1 MGNVFY
7 FNWEPALMVWLQDL
21 LGNTGA
27 TVASMVTMLGEEM
40 VMVAILGFI
49 YWCYDKRFGVYVGTN
64 LIFTE

>member
-27 TVASMVTMLGEEM
+27 TVASMVTMLEIGRAH
-40 VMVAILGFI
+40 V
-49 YWCYDKRFGVYVGTN
+49 
-64 LIFTE
+64 